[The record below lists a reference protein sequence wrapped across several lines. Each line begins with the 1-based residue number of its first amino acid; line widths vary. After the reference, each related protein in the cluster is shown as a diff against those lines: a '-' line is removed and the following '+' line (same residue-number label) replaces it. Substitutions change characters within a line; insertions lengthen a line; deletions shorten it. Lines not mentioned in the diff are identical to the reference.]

1 MAIDETTAAAQ
12 RLRETHD
19 RQALHAYIDATFE
32 PYDDVPP
39 SKVAQPDAYIR
50 DFPAD
55 LDGRI
60 KAMEARLSH
69 AEPDAVRTK
78 LRYEEIRTGG
88 LSALNSREIM
98 YNGSGDPKLAIN
110 AQMMV
115 LHSHVA
121 SAKVVLPRYRLL
133 LQAWRAERDAAG
145 HQIGLPF

>member
-1 MAIDETTAAAQ
+1 MAIDKITAAAQ
-12 RLRETHD
+12 LVRETHD
-19 RQALHAYIDATFE
+19 RQALLAYIDATFE
-32 PYDDVPP
+32 PFDDVPP
-39 SKVAQPDAYIR
+39 SKVARPDAYIR

-60 KAMEARLSH
+60 KAMEVRLSH

-98 YNGSGDPKLAIN
+98 FNGSGDPKLAIN

-121 SAKVVLPRYRLL
+121 SAKVVLPRYREL